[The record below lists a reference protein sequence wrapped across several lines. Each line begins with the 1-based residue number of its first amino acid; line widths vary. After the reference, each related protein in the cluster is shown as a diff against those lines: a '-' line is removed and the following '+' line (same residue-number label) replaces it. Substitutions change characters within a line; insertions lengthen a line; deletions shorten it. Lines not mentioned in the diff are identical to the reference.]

1 MARVSETALVLFS
14 GGQDSTVCLAW
25 ALERFGRVETIGFD
39 YGQRHRIEL
48 AVRPRIRERLAALRA
63 DWGARLADDRVL
75 TLDALAAISETALTR
90 ELQIEIAEGGLP
102 TTFVPGRNLIFL
114 TFAGAVAYRRGAKH
128 LIAGMCETDYSG
140 YPDCRDDT
148 IKAMQVA
155 LSLGMDRRF
164 VLHTPLMWIDKAQ
177 TFALAE
183 QIGGKPLLDLVV
195 EETHSCYLGDRTHRH
210 PWGYGCGTC
219 PACRL
224 RAEGFERIQEHE
236 MTNERRRWIE
246 GIAFLIA
253 FGLTIPLA
261 NWMIGNVGTTCVP
274 NGPCLI
280 PVAPKLM
287 APSGVLLIG
296 VALVLRD
303 LVQRRLG
310 VAYSAGAVIV
320 GAMLSVAV
328 APATLALAS
337 GTAFLLSEFADLA
350 VYTPL
355 ARRRLVA
362 AVVASGA
369 VGLVVDS
376 IVFLWLAFGSLD
388 FLLGQVVGKG
398 WMVLLSIPF
407 VLCLRRRDERL
418 GLTPA

>member
-48 AVRPRIRERLAALRA
+48 AVRPRIRERLAALRT
-63 DWGARLADDRVL
+63 DWAARLGDDHLL

-114 TFAGAVAYRRGAKH
+114 AFAGAVAYRRGAKH

-183 QIGGKPLLDLVV
+183 QVGGKPLLDLVV

-210 PWGYGCGTC
+210 PWGYGCGNC

-224 RAEGFERIQEHE
+224 RAEGFER
-236 MTNERRRWIE
+236 
-246 GIAFLIA
+246 FKS
-253 FGLTIPLA
+253 TI
-261 NWMIGNVGTTCVP
+261 
-274 NGPCLI
+274 
-280 PVAPKLM
+280 
-287 APSGVLLIG
+287 
-296 VALVLRD
+296 
-303 LVQRRLG
+303 
-310 VAYSAGAVIV
+310 
-320 GAMLSVAV
+320 
-328 APATLALAS
+328 
-337 GTAFLLSEFADLA
+337 
-350 VYTPL
+350 
-355 ARRRLVA
+355 
-362 AVVASGA
+362 
-369 VGLVVDS
+369 
-376 IVFLWLAFGSLD
+376 
-388 FLLGQVVGKG
+388 
-398 WMVLLSIPF
+398 
-407 VLCLRRRDERL
+407 
-418 GLTPA
+418 